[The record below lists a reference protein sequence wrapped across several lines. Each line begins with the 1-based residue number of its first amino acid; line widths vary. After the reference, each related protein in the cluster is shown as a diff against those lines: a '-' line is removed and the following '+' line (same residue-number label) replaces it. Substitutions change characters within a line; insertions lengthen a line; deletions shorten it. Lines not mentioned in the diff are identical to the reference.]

1 MSNQPGNG
9 SLNRRFMLL
18 NSKITFILLL
28 AFFCVSCKP
37 AKRPQATKN
46 TAPLPYF
53 CSAFPYDTNI
63 KVISIYENNKL
74 VCQSKIKGV
83 SLSLYSE
90 NCSKHYFVFVCENI
104 GQFDLNFE
112 YKKEGDVITL
122 EKYGERRVELKP
134 VNDKRS
140 IDDFTGLKGGGY
152 FVKPTR

>member
-9 SLNRRFMLL
+9 SLNRRFMLF

-46 TAPLPYF
+46 TAPLPHVCY
-53 CSAFPYDTNI
+53 SLLYDTNI
-63 KVISIYENNKL
+63 KYITIYESKKL
-74 VCQSKIKGV
+74 VCQSQLV
-83 SLSLYSE
+83 DLAFYSE
-90 NCSKHYFVFVCENI
+90 NCNWHSLRIFCENNDQYRI
-104 GQFDLNFE
+104 TFNH
-112 YKKEGDVITL
+112 KKAGDVIYL
-122 EKYGERRVELKP
+122 DKDGEYHIEVKP

>member
-1 MSNQPGNG
+1 MNKLCFIFIMCMFVNCKQTQRPSEVKIGQPP
-9 SLNRRFMLL
+9 SLE
-18 NSKITFILLL
+18 
-28 AFFCVSCKP
+28 
-37 AKRPQATKN
+37 
-46 TAPLPYF
+46 

-90 NCSKHYFVFVCENI
+90 NCSHHFLRIVCENK
-104 GQFDLNFE
+104 GQFDLTFDH
-112 YKKEGDVITL
+112 KKEGDVITL
-122 EKYGERRVELKP
+122 EKYGERRVEVKP

-140 IDDFTGLKGGGY
+140 VDDFTGLKGGGY